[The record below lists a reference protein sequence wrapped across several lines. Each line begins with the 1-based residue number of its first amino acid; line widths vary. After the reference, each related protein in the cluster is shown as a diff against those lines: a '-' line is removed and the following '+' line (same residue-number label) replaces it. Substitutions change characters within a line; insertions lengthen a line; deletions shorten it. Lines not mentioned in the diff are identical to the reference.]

1 MSVSKNELINVK
13 YIIVGDSTAGKS
25 CLLLQFTDRR
35 FGNQAESTAT
45 IGVEFGTRIVSV
57 GNRKLKIQA
66 WDTAGQEVD
75 SCFDICIH
83 PFFLFI
89 YLFLGVFF

>member
-1 MSVSKNELINVK
+1 MSSIVKEIVNVK

-45 IGVEFGTRIVSV
+45 IGVEFGTRVVTV

-66 WDTAGQEVD
+66 WDTAGQEV
-75 SCFDICIH
+75 S
-83 PFFLFI
+83 
-89 YLFLGVFF
+89 